1 MDQLYY
7 LCFSVNKLP
16 DLTLTKYSVFDGSSV
31 ENIMDKHGVFLRQL
45 HRLGYTSGVYFHLLY
60 YYNPDKSIP
69 KGHHL
74 SIIFYAT
81 SQNREKL
88 DGIREFLTTSVLS
101 TYYEFFCYEIARSF
115 VVEEETLSDGSTLPL
130 LKLINIA
137 GAEKKYSL
145 GKTKAEKVVTAKE
158 EIASGA
164 RSHVICEIASDA
176 DVVLSFNEM
185 PVDETGRIVLEE
197 KFSYGA
203 FLTKKDYSL
212 PAQNRLNTDEAGEIN
227 LYSIMEWEPCENG
240 RLYNV
245 LKLMEGYDR
254 KAVLRIDIFPVEHTQ
269 AIRQR
274 LPYTE
279 TRRRISDRVQ
289 GKDDNS
295 ENIVKSWDKYLNNL
309 MKFPQFLANVVAFSD
324 SPDIAVMLADSV
336 AAEAVESGTYLIET
350 MSSES
355 GFSMYESDAKILHKE
370 KESGNYVAP
379 FLSLYT
385 LEEIRPMFS
394 FPILYP
400 GESIECQKETDP
412 TPFSKELSIDKDT
425 GEMHEVISLGVS
437 SMGYDVT
444 FPVKLFKKH
453 AFM

>member
-295 ENIVKSWDKYLNNL
+295 ENIVKSCIN
-309 MKFPQFLANVVAFSD
+309 
-324 SPDIAVMLADSV
+324 
-336 AAEAVESGTYLIET
+336 
-350 MSSES
+350 
-355 GFSMYESDAKILHKE
+355 HK
-370 KESGNYVAP
+370 
-379 FLSLYT
+379 
-385 LEEIRPMFS
+385 
-394 FPILYP
+394 
-400 GESIECQKETDP
+400 
-412 TPFSKELSIDKDT
+412 
-425 GEMHEVISLGVS
+425 VIFD
-437 SMGYDVT
+437 Y
-444 FPVKLFKKH
+444 LFKSSY
-453 AFM
+453 MPV

>member
-1 MDQLYY
+1 M
-7 LCFSVNKLP
+7 
-16 DLTLTKYSVFDGSSV
+16 
-31 ENIMDKHGVFLRQL
+31 
-45 HRLGYTSGVYFHLLY
+45 
-60 YYNPDKSIP
+60 
-69 KGHHL
+69 
-74 SIIFYAT
+74 
-81 SQNREKL
+81 
-88 DGIREFLTTSVLS
+88 
-101 TYYEFFCYEIARSF
+101 
-115 VVEEETLSDGSTLPL
+115 

-145 GKTKAEKVVTAKE
+145 GKTKAEKVDTAKE

-309 MKFPQFLANVVAFSD
+309 MKFPQFLANVVAFSF
-324 SPDIAVMLADSV
+324 A
-336 AAEAVESGTYLIET
+336 
-350 MSSES
+350 
-355 GFSMYESDAKILHKE
+355 
-370 KESGNYVAP
+370 
-379 FLSLYT
+379 
-385 LEEIRPMFS
+385 
-394 FPILYP
+394 
-400 GESIECQKETDP
+400 
-412 TPFSKELSIDKDT
+412 
-425 GEMHEVISLGVS
+425 
-437 SMGYDVT
+437 GYCSN
-444 FPVKLFKKH
+444 
-453 AFM
+453 ACR